1 MEQNRKRYSDN
12 SFQVI
17 SMVNIS
23 IYVENAIQI
32 RKCFHFP
39 SLGIIVAGYGSGL
52 MRIFSVP
59 DGNIV
64 AEIDAHAGWIT
75 GMDLASQ
82 TGRLVTTAED
92 GVVRVSVNNG
102 NICCLDFFR

>member
-1 MEQNRKRYSDN
+1 MLAILFK
-12 SFQVI
+12 
-17 SMVNIS
+17 
-23 IYVENAIQI
+23 YVENLIQN
-32 RKCFHFP
+32 RKCFHFL

-102 NICCLDFFR
+102 NICCLEL

>member
-1 MEQNRKRYSDN
+1 MEQNWKRYSDK
-12 SFQVI
+12 SFKVI
-17 SMVNIS
+17 SIGNIC
-23 IYVENAIQI
+23 IYVVNVIQT
-32 RKCFHFP
+32 RKCFHFL
-39 SLGIIVAGYGSGL
+39 SSGIIIVGYGSGL

-92 GVVRVSVNNG
+92 GVVRVSANNDI
-102 NICCLDFFR
+102 ICCLE

>member
-1 MEQNRKRYSDN
+1 MEQNWKRYSDK

-17 SMVNIS
+17 SIGNIS
-23 IYVENAIQI
+23 IYFDNAIPTL
-32 RKCFHFP
+32 KCFLFP

-102 NICCLDFFR
+102 NISCLEC

>member
-1 MEQNRKRYSDN
+1 
-12 SFQVI
+12 
-17 SMVNIS
+17 
-23 IYVENAIQI
+23 
-32 RKCFHFP
+32 
-39 SLGIIVAGYGSGL
+39 

-59 DGNIV
+59 DGDIV

-92 GVVRVSVNNG
+92 GIVRVNSNFFPNLVTKLLLRR
-102 NICCLDFFR
+102 NIIITTTFIWH

>member
-1 MEQNRKRYSDN
+1 
-12 SFQVI
+12 
-17 SMVNIS
+17 
-23 IYVENAIQI
+23 
-32 RKCFHFP
+32 
-39 SLGIIVAGYGSGL
+39 

-59 DGNIV
+59 DGDIV

-92 GVVRVSVNNG
+92 GIVRV
-102 NICCLDFFR
+102 NISCLFIYTNKLFISPI

>member
-1 MEQNRKRYSDN
+1 
-12 SFQVI
+12 
-17 SMVNIS
+17 
-23 IYVENAIQI
+23 
-32 RKCFHFP
+32 
-39 SLGIIVAGYGSGL
+39 

-59 DGNIV
+59 DGDIV

-92 GVVRVSVNNG
+92 GIVRVRKVSSVVFSYIYAGKFKTSNDTFAYFVRPHFTIFVSISQLVCSVVYRCG
-102 NICCLDFFR
+102 NFPRKVT

>member
-1 MEQNRKRYSDN
+1 
-12 SFQVI
+12 
-17 SMVNIS
+17 
-23 IYVENAIQI
+23 
-32 RKCFHFP
+32 
-39 SLGIIVAGYGSGL
+39 

-59 DGNIV
+59 DGDIV

-92 GVVRVSVNNG
+92 GIVRVSNILLAEFKYKITKVIVRELFGAKYFSIQFRYG
-102 NICCLDFFR
+102 NFLAKVISSIIDFQKLFQIPY